1 MALRRRHSPAE
12 QRDSLQATP
21 FRRLPPAAPT
31 PAPAPLPHS
40 PASPGSSAPGTTCP
54 AVFIRTVGGRVAG
67 ACVWCAGQGALPPR
81 SEGAAILRRRHPSS
95 WAPGFCRLE
104 GRAPASPR
112 PAPPPGGQPLDHGLF
127 SPAEAPWC
135 VRAGG
140 EPLPVPGR
148 TSRGAG
154 GGVWGREGRP
164 ARLSPVQSRPRPAPL
179 RCDASAK
186 TAQTFCPGTFRRGA
200 HRREE
205 RKAADALRGPARR
218 GEAAGSER

>member
-1 MALRRRHSPAE
+1 MALRRGHSPAG
-12 QRDSLQATP
+12 QRDSLQA
-21 FRRLPPAAPT
+21 
-31 PAPAPLPHS
+31 APAGRPDASASARPSAALARFSRLKCSRDYLPRSIH
-40 PASPGSSAPGTTCP
+40 PHRGRA
-54 AVFIRTVGGRVAG
+54 GGRAAG
-67 ACVWCAGQGALPPR
+67 ACVWCAGKGALPPR
-81 SEGAAILRRRHPSS
+81 SEGAAIPRRRHPSS

-104 GRAPASPR
+104 GRVPASPR

-135 VRAGG
+135 VREGG

-154 GGVWGREGRP
+154 GGVRGREGRP

-200 HRREE
+200 HRHEE
-205 RKAADALRGPARR
+205 RKAAGALRGPARR